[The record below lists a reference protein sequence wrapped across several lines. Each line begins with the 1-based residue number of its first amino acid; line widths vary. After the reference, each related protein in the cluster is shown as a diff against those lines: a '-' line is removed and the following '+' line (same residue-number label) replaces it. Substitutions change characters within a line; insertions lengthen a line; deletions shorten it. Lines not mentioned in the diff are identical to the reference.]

1 MAERTIKKGLVYTN
15 DNCVGC
21 NKCISVC
28 SCMGAT
34 VADINEKGENV
45 ILVDG
50 DKCISCGACFDVC
63 AHGAREYL
71 DDTEEFFAALKR
83 GEKIS
88 ILLAPAFL
96 ANYPKEYES
105 VLGGLKKLGV
115 NRIISVSFGADIT
128 TWGYLNYVQ
137 QNNFVG
143 GISQPCPAVVA
154 YIERYVPELI
164 PKLFPVQSPMMCS
177 AIYAKKVMGITD
189 KLAFISPCIAKKL
202 EMTSERGKG
211 MISYNVTFDH
221 LMKYVRENHIQGP
234 SCKDEI
240 EYGLGSIY
248 PTPGGLK
255 ENVYWFLG
263 EDVLIRQIEGESH
276 MYHYLEKNKEKI
288 AKGNNPYLFYDA
300 LNCSAGCLY
309 GTGIDPMKGETD
321 DALTTIMEIRK
332 NSKKK
337 SIASEWSKKL
347 KPSQRLKMLNK
358 TFKKLDLNDYLCSYT
373 DRSAQCSYQKPS
385 DTQLDAIFKEMDKN
399 TKAEREINCS
409 CCGYDT
415 CKQMATAIFNG
426 FNHKENCIYYLKKE
440 VELEKDHAV
449 KLAQDVED
457 EKVIITEQ
465 NEKLKII
472 VSEINEEVEGIYHAV
487 DELSKGNSNTA
498 TECNDISER
507 VRGVTEFCQTLKN
520 SMNEIDGLVAELAKN
535 NEDVVSIASQTNLL
549 ALNASIEA
557 ARAGEAGRGFAVV
570 ADEINHLAGSSKETA
585 NMSQISQ
592 DKIQRSVSDIQ
603 KETEKIGD
611 DVSEINGRTDNL
623 AAAAE
628 EISASTDVIVNA
640 LNEVKKKLEQ
650 LSE

>member
-1 MAERTIKKGLVYTN
+1 
-15 DNCVGC
+15 
-21 NKCISVC
+21 
-28 SCMGAT
+28 
-34 VADINEKGENV
+34 
-45 ILVDG
+45 
-50 DKCISCGACFDVC
+50 
-63 AHGAREYL
+63 
-71 DDTEEFFAALKR
+71 
-83 GEKIS
+83 
-88 ILLAPAFL
+88 
-96 ANYPKEYES
+96 
-105 VLGGLKKLGV
+105 
-115 NRIISVSFGADIT
+115 
-128 TWGYLNYVQ
+128 
-137 QNNFVG
+137 
-143 GISQPCPAVVA
+143 
-154 YIERYVPELI
+154 
-164 PKLFPVQSPMMCS
+164 
-177 AIYAKKVMGITD
+177 
-189 KLAFISPCIAKKL
+189 
-202 EMTSERGKG
+202 
-211 MISYNVTFDH
+211 
-221 LMKYVRENHIQGP
+221 
-234 SCKDEI
+234 
-240 EYGLGSIY
+240 
-248 PTPGGLK
+248 
-255 ENVYWFLG
+255 
-263 EDVLIRQIEGESH
+263 
-276 MYHYLEKNKEKI
+276 MYHYLEKNKDKI

-385 DTQLDAIFKEMDKN
+385 DTQLDSIFKEMDKN

-440 VELEKDHAV
+440 VELERDHAV